1 MDRVAVFVDVQN
13 IYYTVRDEH
22 GSHFDYGTFLREVT
36 SGRKL
41 VKAIAY
47 ATDRGDSRQV
57 KFQNI
62 LREIGFEVKLQP
74 FMQRRDGSAKG
85 DWDVGIALDMVE
97 YGPHAEVVVLASG
110 DGDFTPVV
118 RKLVDEHDVS
128 VEVYCV
134 PGLTAAS
141 LKQAATSFKP
151 IQGRLLLPI
160 PTTW

>member
-1 MDRVAVFVDVQN
+1 MDVQN

-85 DWDVGIALDMVE
+85 DWTSGLHWIWSNMV
-97 YGPHAEVVVLASG
+97 HTRRWLCWRLATGTSPQL
-110 DGDFTPVV
+110 FESWSTNTTCLL
-118 RKLVDEHDVS
+118 RCTACLV
-128 VEVYCV
+128 
-134 PGLTAAS
+134 
-141 LKQAATSFKP
+141 
-151 IQGRLLLPI
+151 
-160 PTTW
+160 